1 MNKPYK
7 QSAANQMAN
16 SFYGQLA
23 DLSIRGGL
31 TVADQSADMSAS
43 FKIRS
48 TKKFR
53 PNIHEMRNG
62 ATQRAA

>member
-31 TVADQSADMSAS
+31 TVAD
-43 FKIRS
+43 
-48 TKKFR
+48 
-53 PNIHEMRNG
+53 
-62 ATQRAA
+62 